1 MNDNQNKE
9 SLFVPTR
16 ACKSKKRI
24 ELRRS
29 SPLTVSSEINEE
41 KKELSLDEIGID
53 ESDMEIMAII
63 AGNDTVQIKS
73 LRCLK
78 KLEALEKKQNVLKN
92 NN

>member
-41 KKELSLDEIGID
+41 KKELSLDEIEID

-63 AGNDTVQIKS
+63 AGNDKY
-73 LRCLK
+73 LK
-78 KLEALEKKQNVLKN
+78 THFVYDGEEDILKTRQFFPLM
-92 NN
+92 